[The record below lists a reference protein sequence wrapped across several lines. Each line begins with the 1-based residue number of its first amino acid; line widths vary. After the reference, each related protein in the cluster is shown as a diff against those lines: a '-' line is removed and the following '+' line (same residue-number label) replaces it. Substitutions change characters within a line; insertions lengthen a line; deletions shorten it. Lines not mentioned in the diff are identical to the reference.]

1 MIERVTGFDIIPPA
15 SSAILAGAAGQA
27 TRNARRIYV
36 SDLPPSANQQK
47 NISLLKVILSSS
59 SLLTVTTFF
68 SHVMA
73 AIGGNAAGPGDAVVS
88 VYINHEKRFAFVE
101 MRSVEEASNA
111 MSLDGIIFE
120 GVHVRVKRPSDYN
133 PSLAAPLG
141 PSQPN
146 PNLNLTVVGLGLEHP
161 FRILVSGLPYYFT
174 EA

>member
-1 MIERVTGFDIIPPA
+1 MFLTFCVSFKPFMSKRVTGFDIIPPA
-15 SSAILAGAAGQA
+15 SAILASAAGQA

-36 SDLPPSANQQK
+36 SDLPPSANQK
-47 NISLLKVILSSS
+47 
-59 SLLTVTTFF
+59 TVTTFF

-73 AIGGNAAGPGDAVVS
+73 AIGGNAAGPGDVVVS
-88 VYINHEKRFAFVE
+88 VYINHEKKFAFVE